1 MIKTLQRV
9 ILLISLITFVEAGF
23 WPWEGKDDRKSKKA
37 KKVNFATKE
46 EGPGLADSP
55 EYAEAPPSEP
65 EPDTRKIRDTK
76 FSQK

>member
-9 ILLISLITFVEAGF
+9 ILLIALITFVEAGF

-37 KKVNFATKE
+37 KKVKADRQE
-46 EGPGLADSP
+46 EGPELADSP
-55 EYAEAPPSEP
+55 EYVEAPAPEP
-65 EPDTRKIRDTK
+65 EPDTRKTKDTK

>member
-9 ILLISLITFVEAGF
+9 ILLIALITFVEAGF

-37 KKVNFATKE
+37 KKVKADRQE

-55 EYAEAPPSEP
+55 EYAEAPAPEP
-65 EPDTRKIRDTK
+65 EPDTRKTRDTK

>member
-9 ILLISLITFVEAGF
+9 ILLIALITFVEAGF

-37 KKVNFATKE
+37 KKVKDNTQE

-55 EYAEAPPSEP
+55 
-65 EPDTRKIRDTK
+65 
-76 FSQK
+76 